1 MQPTTSYFYLS
12 SPGGNITTDAPNTT
26 DDTPMAKGQRFR
38 ALLDKG
44 AGNSFV
50 SSTFI
55 NHFNI
60 KPLYWESK
68 ELETMIATTTQKLP
82 VYNVEIQSTDGKYSI
97 NTKVNKLDRPVLT
110 MLNNPRTTKLKKY
123 PHLPGTRF
131 DSEDDKTDHPIHIIL
146 GAGDIARIKAG
157 GFIAGKTD
165 EPIAEKTLFGWP
177 LMGQG
182 NSATT

>member
-1 MQPTTSYFYLS
+1 
-12 SPGGNITTDAPNTT
+12 
-26 DDTPMAKGQRFR
+26 MAKGQRFR

-110 MLNNPRTTKLKKY
+110 TLNNPRITKLKKKY
-123 PHLPGTRF
+123 PHLAGIRF

-165 EPIAEKTLFGWP
+165 EPIAEKTLFGWT